1 MRHVYPEALKA
12 PTRVN
17 AEKFAERLN
26 LRIIRK
32 RLSRNGS
39 IFGQIIFHPT
49 SVACFDL
56 DTNSFKNYEAG
67 ARTIFADDEIFFLR
81 NLGSWNNTVIHECVH
96 WLKHRKH
103 IELRRAAGSDVSR
116 ISCQVT
122 ERPESENRKRSTTE
136 WMEWHANALAPRILM
151 PAAIHPK
158 GRQDNS

>member
-1 MRHVYPEALKA
+1 MYIILTNDTRYVEHSFIVDDVYDLEINKLQDRLDDNLIPLLSAADMERHAEEILRHVYPEALKA

-17 AEKFAERLN
+17 VEKFAERLN
-26 LRIIRK
+26 LRIVRK

-56 DTNSFKNYEAG
+56 ETNSFKNYEAG
-67 ARTIFADDEIFFLR
+67 AGTIFADDDIFFLR

-103 IELRRAAGSDVSR
+103 IE
-116 ISCQVT
+116 
-122 ERPESENRKRSTTE
+122 
-136 WMEWHANALAPRILM
+136 
-151 PAAIHPK
+151 
-158 GRQDNS
+158 